1 MQNIVRVFK
10 MLPRWKM
17 ILIGIVT
24 VGIAQSILNVA
35 IPLIVQNVI
44 DRLISGIGSGETVIN
59 AVLTPL
65 IILVS
70 VRILLS
76 IVIWVGEIIS
86 DTAFTHSVV
95 TFRRKIADKLD
106 NLPIHFFE
114 TRRAGQL
121 ASESNQSPHVLARWL
136 QDVTENYLTTILQ
149 AIFAIIIL
157 AYKFLPIAF
166 VVSGIALVYWLY
178 IYQTIKTN
186 RKFWK
191 FNRGVINEWSGIQTE
206 NILFI
211 NEIRALGV
219 RAQRSKIYNDVLD
232 KHEEN
237 LQKMW
242 RFQHR
247 RNFIATLIEILMYAI
262 PIGVFAYRALHGLQ
276 NPTDIYVLAIYLASI
291 STAVQRLNRMIS
303 ETKNLEDTLG
313 ETLEIIDQSIDR
325 DLPTVTTP
333 LTHINNIV
341 FEEVIFKYINV
352 KNSALNNVSFQIK
365 EGQTTA
371 LVGRSGSGKSTIIK
385 LILRFYDATGGMIKI
400 NDKNV
405 SDYHPDSIRARTG
418 VVMQDTALFNGT
430 IIDNLK
436 IAQPRATRAMIEQA
450 CRLAYAHNFIINLP
464 DGYKTTVGERGVKLS
479 GGEKQRIS
487 IARAILRNP
496 DLILLD
502 EATSALDSESEKAVQ
517 NGLKHLLKDRTALII
532 AHRLSTIKHA
542 DNILVMDSGRIVESG
557 TYEQLK
563 ESNGLFAELLAH
575 QEI

>member
-10 MLPRWKM
+10 MLPGWKIM
-17 ILIGIVT
+17 LISIAI

-44 DRLISGIGSGETVIN
+44 DRLISGIGNKETVFN
-59 AVLTPL
+59 AVLVPL

-76 IVIWVGEIIS
+76 VVVWIGEIIS

-166 VVSGIALVYWLY
+166 VVSGIALVYWIY

-186 RKFWK
+186 QKFWK

-206 NILFI
+206 NISFI

-219 RAQRSKIYNDVLD
+219 RAQRSKIYNDALD
-232 KHEEN
+232 RHEEN
-237 LQKMW
+237 LRKMW
-242 RFQHR
+242 RYQHR

-262 PIGVFAYRALHGLQ
+262 PIGVFAHRALQGLQ
-276 NPTDIYVLAIYLASI
+276 NPTDIYVLAVYLASI

-313 ETLEIIDQSIDR
+313 ETLEIIDQSTDCVV
-325 DLPTVTTP
+325 PAVTAN
-333 LTHINNIV
+333 LTRINNIA
-341 FEEVIFKYINV
+341 FEDVVFKYKNV
-352 KNSALNNVSFQIK
+352 ENSALNNVSFQIK

-385 LILRFYDATGGMIKI
+385 LILRFYDATGGTIKI

-405 SDYHPDSIRARTG
+405 FDYNPDSIRARTG

-430 IIDNLK
+430 VIDNLK
-436 IAQPRATRAMIEQA
+436 IAKPGATKAMIEQA
-450 CRLAYAHNFIINLP
+450 CKLAYAHDFITNLP

-517 NGLKHLLKDRTALII
+517 NGLKYLLQDRTALII

-542 DNILVMDSGRIVESG
+542 DKILVIDKGRVVESG
-557 TYEQLK
+557 TYKQLR
-563 ESNGLFAELLAH
+563 EANGLFAELLAH